1 MGASTN
7 SRDNWPNVGEV
18 TSSPQVPRTLLWLT
32 IELAIVGSDMQEVI
46 GTAIA
51 FSLLSAGRYCP
62 KGPQLSS
69 PGPRTSLNP
78 FHPTV
83 PSDLKLLGCVPGLGE
98 GGI

>member
-1 MGASTN
+1 M
-7 SRDNWPNVGEV
+7 

-62 KGPQLSS
+62 RGPSAGVQGLVPPS
-69 PGPRTSLNP
+69 P
-78 FHPTV
+78 FHLAG
-83 PSDLKLLGCVPGLGE
+83 SSHLELLCCVA
-98 GGI
+98 GGKHLRHAEIVE